1 MTVFIIPA
9 LLFNKEIKIMQITP
23 DLIKYLESL
32 ARITLTEEE
41 EKKVGGELQDILTY
55 IASGS
60 DKPSPILRAVV
71 GATGPKRKSYFSNAS
86 LNALQIK
93 PFA

>member
-1 MTVFIIPA
+1 MTIFIIPA

-41 EKKVGGELQDILTY
+41 ERKVGGELQDILTY
-55 IASGS
+55 IDMLCDIIHKSTTA
-60 DKPSPILRAVV
+60 KAIAKYLPTA
-71 GATGPKRKSYFSNAS
+71 ATF
-86 LNALQIK
+86 L
-93 PFA
+93 